1 MKSRRNQRLDS
12 EFKKAIYDIV
22 TNKLM
27 LTDGLAMFTITEVDI
42 SPDIKNAKVYVSIY
56 AQNEEKKKQAFDK
69 IKNASN
75 EIRRHLSQVMST
87 RTVPSLR
94 FIEDSSSSYGE
105 KIDRIL
111 STITYGEDNEDNW
124 NC

>member
-12 EFKKAIYDIV
+12 EFRKAIYDII

-27 LTDGLAMFTITEVDI
+27 LTEGLFMFTITEVDI

-56 AQNEEKKKQAFDK
+56 AQNDEKKKEAFDK
-69 IKNASN
+69 IKKASN
-75 EIRRHLSQVMST
+75 EIRKCLSQVMST
-87 RTVPSLR
+87 RTVPTLR
-94 FIEDSSSSYGE
+94 FIEDASSSYGE

-111 STITYGEDNEDNW
+111 STITYGEDNEDN
-124 NC
+124 

>member
-12 EFKKAIYDIV
+12 EFRKAIYDII

-42 SPDIKNAKVYVSIY
+42 SPDIKNAKVFVSIY
-56 AQNEEKKKQAFDK
+56 AQNEEKKKQAFEK
-69 IKNASN
+69 IKNASA
-75 EIRRHLSQVMST
+75 EIRKCLAQVMST
-87 RTVPSLR
+87 RTVPMLR
-94 FIEDSSSSYGE
+94 FVEDGSSSYGE

-111 STITYGEDNEDNW
+111 STITYGEDNEDN
-124 NC
+124 

>member
-75 EIRRHLSQVMST
+75 EIRKYLSQVMST

>member
-69 IKNASN
+69 VKNASN

-111 STITYGEDNEDNW
+111 STITYGEDNEDN
-124 NC
+124 

>member
-12 EFKKAIYDIV
+12 EFRKAIYDII

-27 LTDGLAMFTITEVDI
+27 LTEGLAMFTITEVDI

-56 AQNEEKKKQAFDK
+56 AQNEDKKKQAFDK

-75 EIRRHLSQVMST
+75 EIRKHLSQVMST
-87 RTVPSLR
+87 RTVPTLR
-94 FIEDSSSSYGE
+94 FIEDGSSSYGE

-111 STITYGEDNEDNW
+111 STITYGEDNEDN
-124 NC
+124 

>member
-111 STITYGEDNEDNW
+111 STITYGEDNEDN
-124 NC
+124 

>member
-12 EFKKAIYDIV
+12 EFKRAISDII

-27 LTDGLAMFTITEVDI
+27 LTDGVAMFTITDVDI

-56 AQNEEKKKQAFDK
+56 AKSEEERIKAFEK
-69 IKNASN
+69 IKNASS
-75 EIRRHLSQVMST
+75 EIRRQLAQIMTT
-87 RTVPSLR
+87 RTVPFLR

-105 KIDRIL
+105 KIDKIL
-111 STITYGEDNEDNW
+111 SAITYGEDNEDN
-124 NC
+124 